1 MFQGDAWF
9 LCLLTILAAPPIA
22 SQETR
27 PLLAITHVKVVPMD
41 RERVLTDQ
49 TVLNRLRRG
58 MQPIQNA
65 KDMPTKT
72 KESRQ
77 R

>member
-22 SQETR
+22 SSQETQ
-27 PLLAITHVKVVPMD
+27 PLLAITNVQVVPMG

-49 TVLNRLRRG
+49 TVLNRL
-58 MQPIQNA
+58 
-65 KDMPTKT
+65 
-72 KESRQ
+72 
-77 R
+77 